1 MLGQHALRVPV
12 SSIKSM
18 VGHAL
23 AAANAL
29 EMVATVLALGEGVL
43 PPTINHDTPG
53 PGCDL
58 DYVPNEARAADL
70 AVAASL
76 SSGFGGIHSTIV
88 LGGPRAAGSSTGD
101 GHA

>member
-1 MLGQHALRVPV
+1 M

-18 VGHAL
+18 LGHAL

-29 EMVATVLALGEGVL
+29 EMVASVLALRDSVL
-43 PPTINHDTPG
+43 PPTINHVAPG

-58 DYVPNEARAADL
+58 DYVPNEARAHTFDI
-70 AVAASL
+70 AASL

-88 LGGPRAAGSSTGD
+88 LGGPQTAQSSKEDHHG
-101 GHA
+101 